1 MLTVKYAEKK
11 NIFLIFNL
19 AEGIALAKELNVEQA
34 YFTHMSH
41 QMGLHDEISA
51 ELPPEYI

>member
-1 MLTVKYAEKK
+1 MLTVNTLRKK